1 MYDIVFN
8 LQEWLGRSS
17 SLQPSLVADSA
28 EQSLL
33 PFHPS
38 QQRQDGPSESHTSAA
53 TQSQQPEELKLIT
66 TSRRFVPQS
75 SVVLRRFFL
84 KQMR

>member
-53 TQSQQPEELKLIT
+53 TQSQQPEGC
-66 TSRRFVPQS
+66 S
-75 SVVLRRFFL
+75 SSSPHDAGLYHRVVSSYGVSF
-84 KQMR
+84 